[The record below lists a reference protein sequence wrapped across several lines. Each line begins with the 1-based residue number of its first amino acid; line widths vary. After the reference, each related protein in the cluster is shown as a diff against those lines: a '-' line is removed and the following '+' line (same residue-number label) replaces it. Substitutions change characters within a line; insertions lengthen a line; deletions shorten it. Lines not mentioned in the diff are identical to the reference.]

1 MTHSP
6 VRESPVKVMIVDDHP
21 IVREGLTKLIE
32 GEDDFSVCA
41 SAEDINS
48 AMNLLERLVPDL
60 LILDLTF
67 PVGNGID
74 LIKHIRKDNARMA
87 ILVLSMHDSLFQVEQ
102 ALRAGAN
109 GYVTK
114 VEAPK
119 TLIQAI
125 RGVLAGNIYVNEKA
139 AAALLKRSVG
149 KTRER
154 GGDDVFSLSDRER
167 EVFGLLGKGLGTRQI
182 AEKLFVSIRTVD
194 THRENI
200 KHKLNLKNAS
210 ELLQCA
216 IEWNKGQKG

>member
-1 MTHSP
+1 MSHP
-6 VRESPVKVMIVDDHP
+6 PIQESRVKVLIVDDHP

-32 GEDDFSVCA
+32 GEEDFAVCGA
-41 SAEDINS
+41 AEDINS
-48 AMNLLERLVPDL
+48 AIELLERLVPDL
-60 LILDLTF
+60 VIMDLTF
-67 PVGNGID
+67 PAGNGID
-74 LIKHIRKDNARMA
+74 LIKHIRKNSTRMP
-87 ILVLSMHDSLFQVEQ
+87 ILVLSMHDSLFQVER

-125 RGVLAGNIYVNEKA
+125 RGVLAGDIYVNEKTA
-139 AAALLKRSVG
+139 SALLKRSVG
-149 KTRER
+149 KTGER
-154 GGDDVFSLSDRER
+154 GGHDIPSLSDRER

-182 AEKLFVSIRTVD
+182 ADKLFVSIRTVD

-216 IEWNKGQKG
+216 IEWAKDQKG